1 MKPAGRQ
8 LPTVTVKVS
17 KAAEFDIPSYLRT
30 SWTSNENSKFGEIL
44 NVLRQGGFTDSDSS
58 TDDYYLGLRT
68 VFAKLANPTS
78 CMQIM
83 CVIACID
90 NGKDSGVTARLARDC
105 FTNGVPL
112 ILGRGPRQLGSV
124 FGKKRVVCVALSK
137 QAASRSG
144 LLDLIM
150 NMSAVSSTVSIPL
163 EETDDVKERWLS
175 VASRFREG
183 LSVPA
188 PKRKTPDASL
198 PPPAKKPKQQQN
210 SQHFPKKAT
219 PKKATPKKGSFFSSF
234 D

>member
-1 MKPAGRQ
+1 
-8 LPTVTVKVS
+8 
-17 KAAEFDIPSYLRT
+17 
-30 SWTSNENSKFGEIL
+30 
-44 NVLRQGGFTDSDSS
+44 
-58 TDDYYLGLRT
+58 
-68 VFAKLANPTS
+68 
-78 CMQIM
+78 MQIM

-90 NGKDSGVTARLARDC
+90 NGKDSGVTARLAHDC

-188 PKRKTPDASL
+188 PKRKTPDVSP
-198 PPPAKKPKQQQN
+198 PPPAKKSKHQQN
-210 SQHFPKKAT
+210 SQHLPKKAT
-219 PKKATPKKGSFFSSF
+219 PNKAAPNKGSFFSSF